1 MMRRQPV
8 QYTVLLSKSS
18 DSCDISTDLGKP
30 TLTSS
35 PSGQVSS
42 GTDIILTCT
51 VSAQPLASLTLYSGD
66 GSELTTVQGVTRL
79 EHTLTSVDCVQTGTF
94 KCVADNGKPTK
105 EESTTIIDVK
115 CKFLY
120 Y

>member
-1 MMRRQPV
+1 MKHSNS
-8 QYTVLLSKSS
+8 YNIYS
-18 DSCDISTDLGKP
+18 DLDKP
-30 TLTSS
+30 ILTSS

-42 GTDIILTCT
+42 GTDITMACT

-66 GSELTTVQGVTRL
+66 GNELTSVKGVTRS
-79 EHTLTSVDCVQTGTF
+79 EHTLTSVDCIQTGTY

-105 EESTTIIDVK
+105 EESTVLIDVK